1 MAAARLDDE
10 DIKNRIH
17 DNEDFQKLSKVQAAT
32 DSRHDL
38 GTDFTIIY
46 NATQNIGTPQES
58 YDAKLED
65 QGWKVVNQIVQ
76 DVEINEIDTGTEKFV
91 PIPYGDKIK
100 IKHNDFEY
108 ELTTMNIEYDESKK
122 MENARKLYDFI
133 TDEQEVCLILDATTG
148 DFQKIFINA
157 IGATA
162 STISPAEKKK
172 IYYIV
177 NRETISDPAGKP
189 NEKDIDFRT
198 GAGTRNEKRDI
209 EITVALDVSEDK
221 VIYPR
226 WKDVRTD
233 FHSDFFSNFTIE
245 LTPVQY
251 GVSKIVMLVF
261 TGEDYSNTSVIETS
275 AAGKLTNSVNA
286 MKNVLKK
293 IANKV
298 QEFSSKIK
306 GKLKTKDDPNTIND
320 YFVTLQKKRSG
331 DALIS
336 LSFFDT
342 ERVYH
347 LEKGEN
353 FTFKEKPRFVLT
365 HDTFNTLP
373 VSLMNGADVI
383 YTGQST
389 VYKFKRIRKGEE
401 KRDYTKI
408 FFDKYIKDD
417 AERRAMIGLFE
428 AQNDAYFDRGL
439 DPILAEVKAM
449 LAKIQPF
456 SLTTTRLT
464 TDQIRNLTTGITSC
478 LQLFFK
484 LALFRSLYMP
494 VMNIETVLSEIDTS
508 SKLDY
513 NDSLKQRIDKIKEV
527 YTVQKIKD
535 NDYTTGFDKF
545 TKTYINNTVYKEIG
559 NFKPFLETNQYTFGK
574 KENKLTFGS
583 SPIIHAFLRKED
595 GITEFLEIIEKTY
608 KNENVFGVRGQ
619 KNKAP
624 LNEIL
629 STFLELDSLLGES
642 ETSVKTNDL
651 LVAAHEEIGVPFVS
665 STPAPTF
672 EGTQRF
678 SENKKI
684 VQQELVPLA
693 ERIGDVASVSSTIP
707 YHAGISQ
714 RVVETANSL
723 ISSLMGLSTGVISV
737 KQTGGAKISEKQKL
751 QFYSFIL
758 FNYMVE
764 MNQYFEGEYN
774 DPDLDIYGQ
783 TIPMAGKLLLHAMN
797 TSRDIQ
803 SLFFFFI
810 KMSYYA
816 NDKDSFEKE
825 YSGTLKGN
833 KSLYFLP
840 CIVENIL
847 YNAFGPDF
855 LVKFQDFSAKAYP
868 QIMKDS
874 KLRYLMPPMP
884 EMTNPSWLQVEK
896 DIKTKIVQVTRYLE
910 DQPQMTP
917 AGKRVRNWVE
927 EREKVAAIG
936 GVRYKKTRRSKQR
949 TTKAKSRRQ
958 KK

>member
-1 MAAARLDDE
+1 MAAVQDDE

-17 DNEDFQKLSKVQAAT
+17 DNDDFQKLSKIQAAT
-32 DSRHDL
+32 DSKHDL
-38 GTDFTIIY
+38 GTDFTTIY
-46 NATQNIGTPQES
+46 TATQNIGTPQES

-76 DVEINEIDTGTEKFV
+76 DVKINEIDTGTEKFV
-91 PIPYGDKIK
+91 PMPYGDKIK

-122 MENARKLYDFI
+122 MENAKALYDFI

-162 STISPAEKKK
+162 STISPSDKKK

-198 GAGTRNEKRDI
+198 GIGSKNEKRDI

-226 WKDVRTD
+226 WKDARTD

-261 TGEDYSNTSVIETS
+261 TGEDYSNTSIIETS

-293 IANKV
+293 MANKI
-298 QEFSSKIK
+298 QEFSAKIRLKSK
-306 GKLKTKDDPNTIND
+306 KTKDDPNTIND

-347 LEKGEN
+347 LDKSDN
-353 FTFKEKPRFVLT
+353 FTFKEKSRFVLT

-383 YTGQST
+383 YTAQST

-408 FFDKYIKDD
+408 FFDKYIKND
-417 AERRAMIGLFE
+417 AERRAIIEMFNL
-428 AQNDAYFDRGL
+428 QNDAYFDRGL
-439 DPILAEVKAM
+439 DPIVAEIEPM
-449 LAKIQPF
+449 LKKIQPF
-456 SLTTTRLT
+456 SVTATRLSSV
-464 TDQIRNLTTGITSC
+464 QIKILMIGITSC

-494 VMNIETVLSEIDTS
+494 VMNIETVLSEVDAL
-508 SKLDY
+508 SKQDY
-513 NDSLKQRIDKIKEV
+513 SDSLKQRIDKIKEV

-559 NFKPFLETNQYTFGK
+559 KFEPFLETNQYTFGK

-595 GITEFLEIIEKTY
+595 GITEFLEIIENIY
-608 KNENVFGVRGQ
+608 KNENVFGIRGQ

-629 STFLELDSLLGES
+629 STFLELEPLLVEG
-642 ETSVKTNDL
+642 ETSVETDQL
-651 LVAAHEEIGVPFVS
+651 LVAAHEEIGVSFVS
-665 STPAPTF
+665 SVPVPTF

-678 SENKKI
+678 SANKQI
-684 VQQELVPLA
+684 VKQPLEELKD
-693 ERIGDVASVSSTIP
+693 RIGDVASISSTIP
-707 YHAGISQ
+707 YHTGISQ
-714 RVVETANSL
+714 RVVDTANTL
-723 ISSLMGLSTGVISV
+723 ISSLTGLFTGLITVN
-737 KQTGGAKISEKQKL
+737 QTGGAMISEKHKL

-840 CIVENIL
+840 CIFENIL

-855 LVKFQDFSAKAYP
+855 LVKFQDFSVKAYP
-868 QIMKDS
+868 QIMRDS
-874 KLRYLMPPMP
+874 KLRYLIPPRP

-896 DIKTKIVQVTRYLE
+896 DIKIKIVQVSRYLE

-917 AGKRVRNWVE
+917 AGKRVRNWAYD
-927 EREKVAAIG
+927 REKVAAIG
-936 GVRYKKTRRSKQR
+936 GVRYKKTRKSSGR
-949 TTKAKSRRQ
+949 KATKSRRH